1 MPNPYQSLDL
11 DRNAPPEAIR
21 AAYRKKAREH
31 HPDKGGEVAKFQE
44 IQMAYDVLSDAGRRA
59 QYDKTGETGQG
70 PSLESQ
76 ALSYLSAML
85 TQFLDVMNLDVIH
98 ESLVEHLR
106 LAIKRDIQNQEAEKA
121 KLQKTIDRRKEAIKR
136 LPEGPVAALLAGDI
150 SQREQALGQMTAAN
164 TMRQEAMRL
173 MEGQTYRVDE
183 RVLQPTQFVQF
194 FTTTLYE
201 AGMPDSSPFC

>member
-1 MPNPYQSLDL
+1 MPNLYDSLGVDKT
-11 DRNAPPEAIR
+11 ASQEAIR

-31 HPDKGGEVAKFQE
+31 HPDKGGEVGKFQE
-44 IQMAYDVLSDAGRRA
+44 IQTAYDVLSDAGRRA

-76 ALSYLSAML
+76 ALSYLSALL
-85 TQFLDVMNLDVIH
+85 TQFLDAVNLDVIH

-164 TMRQEAMRL
+164 AMRQEAMRL
-173 MEGQTYRVDE
+173 IEGQTYRVDE
-183 RVLQPTQFVQF
+183 RVMQPTQFVQF
-194 FTTTLYE
+194 FTTTL
-201 AGMPDSSPFC
+201 